1 MKFILNKNKILDN
14 LSTIKFRLN
23 SLFVFILILMGFI
36 LIIFLW
42 YNHQKNKLHQLEITL
57 KELNM
62 LLNKASN
69 DISNFQLNDGI
80 NIDFHKEGK
89 SEFLDDFNKTYPEI
103 LGKLYTLKQEQ
114 IIKDS
119 SIENSIIRV
128 EYNVIRFKQDFDTL
142 IHYYREYGFKNFGL
156 SGKMRESIHGIEQS
170 KYATD
175 MVTIL
180 MLRRHEKD
188 YMLRKQEE
196 YVKKLNKLCI
206 EFEET
211 IRKKNFN
218 NNESNVLLESL
229 NQYRITFN
237 KMVVLDQ
244 KIGIDIKN
252 GKRFSINQDLKEIEK
267 ELGNLFEKITS
278 YVNISS
284 NKIIITI
291 VALMLAIIITILLL
305 SMLVANKISIPIN
318 KLSTSIR
325 DIVDSDFKTKISF
338 NYQESRSE
346 IGRLSEDFV
355 MLVNKVYEQTTHLKK
370 QHESLL
376 IKNDEINKINTNL
389 EEIVLERTMEI
400 EKQKEELLN
409 SNEILTQKQ
418 DDIFNSLQY
427 ASRIQN
433 ALLPSQEFLQNYF
446 SEIFI
451 IYKPKDIVSGDFY
464 WCKTIDN
471 QIIVAVADCT
481 GHGVPGAFMSLLGIS
496 YLNEIT
502 YNFSH
507 LNANEILGKLRQRI
521 KSSLNQYDNQ
531 RENKD
536 GMDIALCIINQQNYK
551 LQYSGA
557 NSPLYIFRN
566 NELIEIKPDK
576 MPIGVFVRDKENFT
590 NNILD
595 IQPKDTIYMF
605 SDGFSDQ
612 FGGDNNRKFLSKNLK
627 NTLTAISHQTLVKQ
641 EEILN
646 QTFEK
651 WKGDRPQLDDVL
663 VAGFRI
669 S

>member
-80 NIDFHKEGK
+80 NIDFHKDGK

-291 VALMLAIIITILLL
+291 VALILAIIITILLL

-355 MLVNKVYEQTTHLKK
+355 MLVNKVNAQTTHLKK